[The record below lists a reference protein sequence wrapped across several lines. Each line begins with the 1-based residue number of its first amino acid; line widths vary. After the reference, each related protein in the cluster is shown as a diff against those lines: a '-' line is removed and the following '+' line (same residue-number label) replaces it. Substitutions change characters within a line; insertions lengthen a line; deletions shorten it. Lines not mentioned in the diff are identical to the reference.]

1 MWKAITT
8 SLVKISLIKEERN
21 NAMRRSIRQ
30 GLHLAVITTMAATA
44 GLWLECLG
52 VKAAEAWVEVT
63 ANAVGDRF
71 LVDQNSIER
80 SETTIRYWQYRAFK
94 QANNAF
100 LDFEVEQPVYG
111 VMIYQS
117 LDCASGVERTR
128 RLVIFDQ
135 NRQVIQRVDYGDNG
149 SLAQPI
155 AGSSAANV
163 IRYVC
168 AQ

>member
-1 MWKAITT
+1 
-8 SLVKISLIKEERN
+8 
-21 NAMRRSIRQ
+21 MRRWIRQ
-30 GLHLAVITTMAATA
+30 GLHLAVMTTMAATA
-44 GLWLECLG
+44 GLGLWCSG
-52 VKAAEAWVEVT
+52 VKAAEEWVEVT
-63 ANAVGDRF
+63 VNAVGDRF

-80 SETTIRYWQYRAFK
+80 SENTIRYWEYRAFK

-117 LDCASGVERTR
+117 VDCASGVGRTR

-135 NRQVIQRVDYGDNG
+135 NRQVIQRVNYSDNG
-149 SLAQPI
+149 TLAQPM

-168 AQ
+168 TQQ